1 MLISKT
7 VQSVH
12 VTARKKGYLESAF
25 QQLHRSEQK
34 RYRHSRAHRGEGHLS
49 ERHLVWIYM
58 KEKREART
66 LDTHHS
72 FEKAIRH
79 EGERVLRNTPHERE
93 LDALQ

>member
-1 MLISKT
+1 MLTSKT

-12 VTARKKGYLESAF
+12 VTARKKAYLESAL

-58 KEKREART
+58 KGKREACT
-66 LDTHHS
+66 LNAHHS

-79 EGERVLRNTPHERE
+79 EGERVLRNTPH
-93 LDALQ
+93 

>member
-1 MLISKT
+1 MLTSKT
-7 VQSVH
+7 AQSVH

-34 RYRHSRAHRGEGHLS
+34 RYRHSRAHRGESHLI
-49 ERHLVWIYM
+49 ERHLVCVYR
-58 KEKREART
+58 KEKGEERT
-66 LDTHHS
+66 LNTHHS
-72 FEKAIRH
+72 FEKAVRH